1 MDYRELTVIYQESLR
16 KTVEN
21 NLNLLTL
28 VRVSQ
33 SQKEGYEGVVNEMK
47 SKLIAIQMGAEE
59 TIRQSWAEL
68 KKRGG

>member
-28 VRVSQ
+28 MRVSR

-47 SKLIAIQMGAEE
+47 SKLVAIQLGAEE
-59 TIRQSWAEL
+59 SIRQSWAEL